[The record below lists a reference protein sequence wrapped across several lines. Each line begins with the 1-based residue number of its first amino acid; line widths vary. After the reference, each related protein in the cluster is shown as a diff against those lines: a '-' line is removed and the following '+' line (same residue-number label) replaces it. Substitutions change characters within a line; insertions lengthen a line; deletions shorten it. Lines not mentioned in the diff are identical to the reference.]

1 MLIVI
6 DRYIFEVKHNILS
19 IAKSTNI
26 NFDKQNTIT
35 KPVYTHLGGYE
46 DEISFEAVILLDDT
60 ADFLG
65 FEELA
70 KLGRPLDISTFDLT
84 DDRQIFIT
92 KLTQTVANFVK
103 TQLNGVTYYT
113 KKLQIS
119 GYLIERPN
127 DAQ

>member
-19 IAKSTNI
+19 IAKSTSI

-46 DEISFEAVILLDDT
+46 DEISFEAVILLEDMVE
-60 ADFLG
+60 FVG
-65 FEELA
+65 FEELV
-70 KLGRPLDISTFDLT
+70 KLGRPLDISTFNLA
-84 DDRQIFIT
+84 DDRRIFIT

-103 TQLNGVTYYT
+103 TQLNDITYYT
-113 KKLQIS
+113 KKD
-119 GYLIERPN
+119 YLRVH
-127 DAQ
+127 

>member
-19 IAKSTNI
+19 ISKSTSI

-46 DEISFEAVILLDDT
+46 DEISFEAVILLDDIVE
-60 ADFLG
+60 FIG
-65 FEELA
+65 FEDLV
-70 KLGRPLDISTFDLT
+70 KLGRPLDISTFDLVV
-84 DDRQIFIT
+84 DRQIFIT
-92 KLTQTVANFVK
+92 KLTQSVANFAK
-103 TQLNGVTYYT
+103 TRLNGVTYYT

-127 DAQ
+127 EAQ

>member
-19 IAKSTNI
+19 ISKSTNI

-35 KPVYTHLGGYE
+35 KPVYTHMGGYE

>member
-19 IAKSTNI
+19 ISKSTNI

-35 KPVYTHLGGYE
+35 KPVYTHMGGYE
-46 DEISFEAVILLDDT
+46 DEISFETVILLDDT

-65 FEELA
+65 FEELV

>member
-1 MLIVI
+1 MLIAI
-6 DRYIFEVKHNILS
+6 DRYIFEVKHNVLS
-19 IAKSTNI
+19 IAKSTSI

-46 DEISFEAVILLDDT
+46 DEISFEAVILLEDM
-60 ADFLG
+60 ADFAG
-65 FEELA
+65 FEELV
-70 KLGRPLDISTFDLT
+70 KLGKPLDISTFDLA
-84 DDRQIFIT
+84 DDRQIFVT

-119 GYLIERPN
+119 GYLIERPK
-127 DAQ
+127 DEQ

>member
-35 KPVYTHLGGYE
+35 KPVYTHMGGYE

-127 DAQ
+127 NAQ

>member
-6 DRYIFEVKHNILS
+6 DRYIFEVRHNILS

-35 KPVYTHLGGYE
+35 KPVYTHMGGYE

>member
-19 IAKSTNI
+19 ISKSTNI

-35 KPVYTHLGGYE
+35 KPVYTHMGGYE

-65 FEELA
+65 FEELV

>member
-1 MLIVI
+1 MLIAI
-6 DRYIFEVKHNILS
+6 DRYIFEVKHNVLS
-19 IAKSTNI
+19 IAKSTSI

-46 DEISFEAVILLDDT
+46 DEISFEAVILLEDM

-65 FEELA
+65 FEELV
-70 KLGRPLDISTFDLT
+70 KLGRPLDISTFDLA
-84 DDRQIFIT
+84 DDRRIFIT
-92 KLTQTVANFVK
+92 KLTQSIANFVK

-119 GYLIERPN
+119 GYLVERLN
-127 DAQ
+127 EAQ

>member
-35 KPVYTHLGGYE
+35 KPVYTHMGGYE

-60 ADFLG
+60 ADLLG

-127 DAQ
+127 NAQ

>member
-19 IAKSTNI
+19 ISKSTNI

-35 KPVYTHLGGYE
+35 KPVYTHMGGYE

-65 FEELA
+65 FEELV
-70 KLGRPLDISTFDLT
+70 KLGRPLDVSTFDLT

-119 GYLIERPN
+119 GYLIERPK
-127 DAQ
+127 DEQ

>member
-19 IAKSTNI
+19 ISKSTSI

-46 DEISFEAVILLDDT
+46 DEISFEAVILLDDIVE
-60 ADFLG
+60 FIG
-65 FEELA
+65 FEDLI
-70 KLGRPLDISTFDLT
+70 KLGRPLDISTFDLAV
-84 DDRQIFIT
+84 DRQIFIT
-92 KLTQTVANFVK
+92 KLTQSIANFAK
-103 TQLNGVTYYT
+103 TILNGVTYYT

-127 DAQ
+127 EAQ

>member
-6 DRYIFEVKHNILS
+6 DRYIFEVRHNILS

-35 KPVYTHLGGYE
+35 KPVYTHMGGYE

-65 FEELA
+65 FEELV

-119 GYLIERPN
+119 GYLIERPK
-127 DAQ
+127 DEQ

>member
-35 KPVYTHLGGYE
+35 KPVYTHMGGYE

>member
-19 IAKSTNI
+19 IAKSTSI

-46 DEISFEAVILLDDT
+46 DEISFEAVILLDDIVE
-60 ADFLG
+60 FIG
-65 FEELA
+65 FEDLV
-70 KLGRPLDISTFDLT
+70 KLGRPLDISTFDLAV
-84 DDRQIFIT
+84 DRQIFIT
-92 KLTQTVANFVK
+92 KLTQSVANFAK
-103 TQLNGVTYYT
+103 TILNGVTYYT

-119 GYLIERPN
+119 GYLVERPN
-127 DAQ
+127 EAQ

>member
-19 IAKSTNI
+19 ISKSTNI

-35 KPVYTHLGGYE
+35 KPVYTHMGGYE
-46 DEISFEAVILLDDT
+46 DEISFEAAILLDDT

>member
-19 IAKSTNI
+19 IAKSTSI

-46 DEISFEAVILLDDT
+46 DEISFEAVILLDDRVE
-60 ADFLG
+60 FIG
-65 FEELA
+65 FEDLV
-70 KLGRPLDISTFDLT
+70 KLGRPLDISTFDLAV
-84 DDRQIFIT
+84 DRQIFIT
-92 KLTQTVANFVK
+92 KPTQSVANFAK
-103 TQLNGVTYYT
+103 TRLNGITYYT

-127 DAQ
+127 EAQ

>member
-19 IAKSTNI
+19 ISKSTNI

-35 KPVYTHLGGYE
+35 KPVYTHMGGYE

-65 FEELA
+65 FEELV
-70 KLGRPLDISTFDLT
+70 KLGRPLDVSTFDLT

-119 GYLIERPN
+119 GYLIERPH

>member
-19 IAKSTNI
+19 ISKSTNI

-35 KPVYTHLGGYE
+35 KPVYTHMGGYE

-65 FEELA
+65 FEELV
-70 KLGRPLDISTFDLT
+70 KLGRPLDVSTFDLT

>member
-46 DEISFEAVILLDDT
+46 DEISFEAVILLDDIVE
-60 ADFLG
+60 FIG
-65 FEELA
+65 FEDLI

-127 DAQ
+127 NAQ

>member
-35 KPVYTHLGGYE
+35 KPVYTHMGGYE

-65 FEELA
+65 FEELV